1 MRPPCLGPEKDGSH
15 APPEAKVAPAIVKR
29 DRRTGNTLVRQVAE
43 AFPAPRSA
51 PAAGLAIVLALV
63 VLYRASAG
71 RVFLAFRVVVL
82 SVLDVGGR
90 GSDEP

>member
-1 MRPPCLGPEKDGSH
+1 MRPPCLGPEEDRSH

-29 DRRTGNTLVRQVAE
+29 GRRTG
-43 AFPAPRSA
+43 
-51 PAAGLAIVLALV
+51 AAGLAIVLALV

-90 GSDEP
+90 GSEEP